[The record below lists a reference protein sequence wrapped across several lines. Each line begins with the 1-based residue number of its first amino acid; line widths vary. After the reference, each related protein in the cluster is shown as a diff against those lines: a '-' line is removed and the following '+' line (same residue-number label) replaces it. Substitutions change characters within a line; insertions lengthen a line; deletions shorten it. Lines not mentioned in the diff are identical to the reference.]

1 MNRYS
6 VGYNERTARFFQERT
21 ADTHAQFLLKYL
33 VPGMAL
39 LDGGCGP
46 GTITKGLA
54 EIVAPGRVVGIDRE
68 PSQIDLAQRLTDGL
82 PTIEFKTDDLCSL
95 TADDESF
102 DVVFV
107 HGVLEH
113 IADPEQATSEIR
125 RVLKSGGLVGARHAD
140 FGGFLLE
147 PTLSH
152 LGKFSQLFIQLMQ
165 RNGGDP
171 YCGRRQPGLFRKA
184 GFDIVKV
191 SASYDCWTA
200 DAESTRRNAHFLSE
214 LCGDSK
220 FSEQLVEY
228 GLADERVLAQL
239 KSSFLTWGE
248 MPEAFAAEAWGEIVA
263 RKA

>member
-6 VGYNERTARFFQERT
+6 VGYDERTARFFEERT
-21 ADTHAQFLLKYL
+21 ADTHAQFLLEYL
-33 VPGMAL
+33 VPGMDL

-54 EIVAPGRVVGIDRE
+54 EIVAPGRVLGVDRE
-68 PSQIDLAQRLTDGL
+68 QSQIALAQRLTAGS
-82 PTIEFKTDDLCSL
+82 PTIEFRTDDLCSL

-113 IADPEQATSEIR
+113 IADPEKAISEIY
-125 RVLKSGGLVGARHAD
+125 RVLRSGGLVGARHAD

-147 PTLSH
+147 PTPEP
-152 LGKFSQLFIQLMQ
+152 LGKFSQLFIELMQ

-171 YCGRRQPGLFRKA
+171 HCGRHQPGLFREA
-184 GFDIVKV
+184 GFEVLKV
-191 SASYDCWTA
+191 SASYDCWTPDA
-200 DAESTRRNAHFLSE
+200 DATRRNAHFLSE
-214 LCGDSK
+214 LCSESE
-220 FSEQLVEY
+220 FSDQLVEY
-228 GLADERVLAQL
+228 GLADRCVLEQL
-239 KSSFLTWGE
+239 KSAFLMWGE